1 MCATSSRAQT
11 PKVGDTVTI
20 MAGIII
26 SASTRAPDRKIAKSI
41 RDLPGYS
48 SALGLHGGAN
58 NRRAAHV
65 REFPERDFHKGGQR
79 LWDLAFSFC

>member
-11 PKVGDTVTI
+11 PRVGDTVTI
-20 MAGIII
+20 MAAIII

-41 RDLPGYS
+41 RDLRGYS
-48 SALGLHGGAN
+48 SALGLHGGAK
-58 NRRAAHV
+58 NRRAAHL
-65 REFPERDFHKGGQR
+65 RDFPGMRFSIGGQR